1 MRLSILLLIILCL
14 FFVLFFSIF
23 SIFSPLG
30 FVVRQWRDRSDRPYS
45 GSYTRVGS
53 HRKSLGDI
61 SDTVYGGSYSQ
72 SNIGINTMGGRARKC
87 QHRENMKNDPKSA
100 SSSTSNQLLNLNSN
114 SNSANSTKE
123 NRSSKGKN
131 LSEIR
136 KKTDDNSRN
145 ICTVL
150 DLSDKNAFKFTTPV
164 NDNKSSNRE
173 YQESYSSSNPL
184 NSQQNSNDQDDNMKM
199 KKLNDSATITID
211 TNNKNIQRLLT
222 SPQKRIQM
230 MTKNKSNSELF
241 SSANIT
247 VNDNHEN
254 KIDNIDQKYF
264 LNSMLKE
271 EESPVKYESLRDAFK
286 MR

>member
-1 MRLSILLLIILCL
+1 MHAIERFITYHFMFIFCLI
-14 FFVLFFSIF
+14 FFYIF
-23 SIFSPLG
+23 SFSPLG

-72 SNIGINTMGGRARKC
+72 SNIGINTMGGRSRKY
-87 QHRENMKNDPKSA
+87 QHRENMKNDSKSA
-100 SSSTSNQLLNLNSN
+100 TSSTSNQLLNSN
-114 SNSANSTKE
+114 SNINSSNSTKE
-123 NRSSKGKN
+123 NRSSKGNN

-136 KKTDDNSRN
+136 RKTDDNSRN
-145 ICTVL
+145 ICTAL
-150 DLSDKNAFKFTTPV
+150 DLSDNNALKFTTPI
-164 NDNKSSNRE
+164 NDKKNSNRGC
-173 YQESYSSSNPL
+173 QESYSSSNPL
-184 NSQQNSNDQDDNMKM
+184 NSQQNSNDQDDKM
-199 KKLNDSATITID
+199 KKLNDSTTSTID
-211 TNNKNIQRLLT
+211 TSTKNIQRLLT
-222 SPQKRIQM
+222 SPQKRNQM

-247 VNDNHEN
+247 VTDNNEN

>member
-1 MRLSILLLIILCL
+1 MRFNILLLIILCP
-14 FFVLFFSIF
+14 FFFDFLKTFILST
-23 SIFSPLG
+23 LG

-72 SNIGINTMGGRARKC
+72 SNIGITSMGGRGRKY
-87 QHRENMKNDPKSA
+87 QPRENMKNDSKSA
-100 SSSTSNQLLNLNSN
+100 STSSTSNRLFNSN
-114 SNSANSTKE
+114 VNVNSAHSTKE

-131 LSEIR
+131 QSEIR
-136 KKTDDNSRN
+136 KKNDDNSRN

-150 DLSDKNAFKFTTPV
+150 DFSDKNAFKFTTPI
-164 NDNKSSNRE
+164 NDNKNSNRE

-184 NSQQNSNDQDDNMKM
+184 NSQQEDDKM
-199 KKLNDSATITID
+199 KKLNNSNTSTVD
-211 TNNKNIQRLLT
+211 TNSERDIQKTDNLSQNRN
-222 SPQKRIQM
+222 QM
-230 MTKNKSNSELF
+230 MTKTKSNSELF
-241 SSANIT
+241 LPSNNT
-247 VNDNHEN
+247 GNDSNEN
-254 KIDNIDQKYF
+254 KIDNINLKYF

-286 MR
+286 IR